1 MFWHSEFML
10 ETSARLFRL
19 LSLLQSSPHWPG
31 PELARRL
38 GVSTRTVR
46 NDIECLRRLGYPVD
60 AQHGSTG
67 GYRLGAGAN
76 MPPLLFD
83 DDEAVATTIALA
95 TVSTR
100 QMAGMDE
107 SAERA
112 LAKLEQVIPSHV
124 RAKVAALRMATE
136 VPVPSDRGTDPA
148 IVDAE
153 TLTAVAMAIQEH
165 EWLRFGYVRFSATGS
180 VEEPT
185 KRRVEPY
192 RLVSWRGRW
201 YLVAFD
207 LDRDDWRTFRL
218 DRMQPSARTFRPFPP
233 RELPADAST
242 LVLRGVAG
250 AGWRVHARIVVHAP
264 ADEVLSRIDPTVG
277 VVEVLDEHTSAL
289 ATGADGYETIAVYI
303 GMLGLDFTVVEPPE
317 LVAHIDVLA
326 GRYRAAVE
334 PVAR

>member
-1 MFWHSEFML
+1 ML

-19 LSLLQSSPHWPG
+19 LSLLQSSPQWSG
-31 PELARRL
+31 PELAERL

-46 NDIECLRRLGYPVD
+46 NDIECLRQLGYPVD
-60 AQHGSTG
+60 AQRGSTG

-83 DDEAVATTIALA
+83 DDEAVAATIALA
-95 TVSTR
+95 TVGTS

-107 SAERA
+107 SAQRA
-112 LAKLEQVIPSHV
+112 LAKLEQVIPSRV
-124 RAKVAALRMATE
+124 RAKVTALRMATE
-136 VPVPSDRGTDPA
+136 VPVPSTRGTEPA
-148 IVDAE
+148 VIDAQ

-165 EWLRFGYVRFSATGS
+165 EWLRFDYVRFSADGS
-180 VEEPT
+180 AEQPT

-207 LDRDDWRTFRL
+207 LERDDWRTFRL
-218 DRMQPSARTFRPFPP
+218 DRMQPSARTFRPFTP
-233 RELPADAST
+233 RDLPADAST
-242 LVLRGVAG
+242 LVLRGVSG

-277 VVEVLDEHTSAL
+277 VVEVLDEQTSAL
-289 ATGADGYETIAVYI
+289 ATGADSYETIAVYI
-303 GMLGLDFTVVEPPE
+303 GMLGLDFTVEDPPE
-317 LVAHIDVLA
+317 LVAHIDLLA

-334 PVAR
+334 SATRES

>member
-1 MFWHSEFML
+1 ML

-19 LSLLQSSPHWPG
+19 LSLLQSKPHWPG

-46 NDIECLRRLGYPVD
+46 NDIECLRQLGYPVD
-60 AQHGSTG
+60 ARHGSAG
-67 GYRLGAGAN
+67 GYRLSAGAN

-95 TVSTR
+95 TVGTS

-107 SAERA
+107 SAQRA

-124 RAKVAALRMATE
+124 RAKVAALRTATE
-136 VPVPSDRGTDPA
+136 VPVPSTRGADPA

-165 EWLRFGYVRFSATGS
+165 EWLRFSYTRFSANGS
-180 VEEPT
+180 AEEAA

-207 LDRDDWRTFRL
+207 LERDDWRTFRL
-218 DRMQPSARTFRPFPP
+218 DRMHPSARTFRPFTP

-264 ADEVLSRIDPTVG
+264 AEEVLARIDPTVG
-277 VVEVLDEHTSAL
+277 VVEILDEHTSAL
-289 ATGADGYETIAVYI
+289 ATGADSYETIAVYI
-303 GMLGLDFTVVEPPE
+303 GMLGLDFTVADPPE
-317 LVAHIDVLA
+317 LVAHIDLLA

-334 PVAR
+334 SMTP